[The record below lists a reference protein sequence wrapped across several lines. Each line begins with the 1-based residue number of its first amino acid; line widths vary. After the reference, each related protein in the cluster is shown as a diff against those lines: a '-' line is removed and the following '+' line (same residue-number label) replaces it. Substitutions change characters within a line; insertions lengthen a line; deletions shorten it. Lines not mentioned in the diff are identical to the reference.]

1 MALRN
6 DSDADW
12 ERFGAEQPY
21 FGVYADPRFRRENL
35 TDEALAEFFA
45 SGETHIAALFSVIEA
60 SFRPGFRPRRA
71 LDFGCGVGRGV
82 IPLAARATAVV
93 GVDVAPSMIAEA
105 KRNLAARG
113 IANVTVTTADD
124 SLAALEGTFDLVHS
138 FIVFQH
144 VAPRRGERLL
154 ARLVDRLEEG
164 GIGVVQLTFATDQP
178 LRSRLVAWARRTLP
192 LFHAIWNWRHGK
204 RFDAPWMQMNRYDVN
219 RVLGLLQ
226 DRGCHRCVLR
236 FTEHFGHRG
245 VVLFF
250 AKASEPSFPG
260 PTRTGE

>member
-1 MALRN
+1 MPLRN

-35 TDEALAEFFA
+35 TGEALAEFFA
-45 SGETHIAALFSVIEA
+45 SGETHVDALFAVIEG
-60 SFRPGFRPRRA
+60 SLRQGFRPRRA
-71 LDFGCGVGRGV
+71 LDFGCGVGRV
-82 IPLAARATAVV
+82 LIPLAGRSTAVV
-93 GVDVAPSMIAEA
+93 GVDVAPSMLAEA
-105 KRNLAARG
+105 KQNLAARG
-113 IANVTVTTADD
+113 IDNVTLVPADD
-124 SLAALEGTFDLVHS
+124 SLSTLEGTFDLIHS
-138 FIVFQH
+138 FIVLQH
-144 VAPRRGERLL
+144 VPPLRGERLL
-154 ARLVDRLEEG
+154 ARLVDLLDEG
-164 GIGVVQLTFATDQP
+164 GIGAVQLTFANDLP
-178 LRSRLVAWARRTLP
+178 PRSRLVAWARRTLP
-192 LFHAIWNWRHGK
+192 LFHSIWNWRHGK
-204 RFDAPWMQMNRYDVN
+204 RFDAPWMQMNRYDLN

-260 PTRTGE
+260 PTRIAK